1 MENLCTRHGISKG
14 MMYHYYSNK
23 DELFLLCVQDVFQNL
38 KAQIEQEIV
47 QLEQQSPLAAIR
59 EFFLLRERYFQQN
72 PERERIF
79 ETALLH
85 PPRHL
90 MGQIGALHAPI
101 RDLNKR
107 FIAHAV
113 SRMPLRPGLTPEDC
127 ESAFVPAAAWM
138 VLAWLQ
144 AGEAGVA
151 SFTAGNL
158 TIHRTGQG
166 AAELTAQAER
176 LMAPYLVDGGFSFQ
190 GVAG

>member
-1 MENLCTRHGISKG
+1 MTGRIQALVRTLGGGTDQEELLVMLCQAAET
-14 MMYHYYSNK
+14 
-23 DELFLLCVQDVFQNL
+23 EL
-38 KAQIEQEIV
+38 A
-47 QLEQQSPLAAIR
+47 
-59 EFFLLRERYFQQN
+59 
-72 PERERIF
+72 
-79 ETALLH
+79 
-85 PPRHL
+85 
-90 MGQIGALHAPI
+90 G
-101 RDLNKR
+101 
-107 FIAHAV
+107 
-113 SRMPLRPGLTPEDC
+113 
-127 ESAFVPAAAWM
+127 AAWM

>member
-1 MENLCTRHGISKG
+1 MLCQAAET
-14 MMYHYYSNK
+14 
-23 DELFLLCVQDVFQNL
+23 EL
-38 KAQIEQEIV
+38 AG
-47 QLEQQSPLAAIR
+47 R
-59 EFFLLRERYFQQN
+59 
-72 PERERIF
+72 
-79 ETALLH
+79 
-85 PPRHL
+85 
-90 MGQIGALHAPI
+90 
-101 RDLNKR
+101 
-107 FIAHAV
+107 
-113 SRMPLRPGLTPEDC
+113 LRPGLTPEDC

-166 AAELTAQAER
+166 AAER

>member
-1 MENLCTRHGISKG
+1 MNILVTLDRN
-14 MMYHYYSNK
+14 Y
-23 DELFLLCVQDVFQNL
+23 LP
-38 KAQIEQEIV
+38 
-47 QLEQQSPLAAIR
+47 PLR
-59 EFFLLRERYFQQN
+59 VMLGSLLRNDPGET
-72 PERERIF
+72 F
-79 ETALLH
+79 EIYAIGDG
-85 PPRHL
+85 L
-90 MGQIGALHAPI
+90 M
-101 RDLNKR
+101 
-107 FIAHAV
+107 
-113 SRMPLRPGLTPEDC
+113 PEDC